1 MEGKSDQTQSDGP
14 SPSLNLTAD
23 PTPPA
28 PFHPLHASLPPRPDF
43 AARADSIGLG
53 GPKTVDA
60 AQNAT
65 AATLA
70 LGGSNRDIVANRRA
84 IRMANMSAAEVLKAE
99 LGGVQ
104 SGSPLT
110 PPSGAVDSPMFK
122 DPILPI
128 ISGVAEEDEIPGL
141 GGDSFMESSLEA
153 ENMNGTAEIEMSAA
167 AENFLSGV
175 KRKLEEAEDS
185 DDTPA
190 ILDEGEEPGKGPLAL
205 KVNPDGTVEQEDTV
219 K

>member
-1 MEGKSDQTQSDGP
+1 MEGKSDQMRGNGP

-28 PFHPLHASLPPRPDF
+28 PFPPLHASLPPRPDF

-99 LGGVQ
+99 LGGFQ
-104 SGSPLT
+104 SGSSPT
-110 PPSGAVDSPMFK
+110 PSSTAADSPMIK
-122 DPILPI
+122 DPILP
-128 ISGVAEEDEIPGL
+128 VAEEDEIPGL
-141 GGDSFMESSLEA
+141 GGDSFMEASLEA
-153 ENMNGTAEIEMSAA
+153 ETLNGTAEIEMSAA
-167 AENFLSGV
+167 AESFLSGV

-185 DDTPA
+185 DGTPA
-190 ILDEGEEPGKGPLAL
+190 IPDEEEEGKEPLAL

>member
-28 PFHPLHASLPPRPDF
+28 PYHPLHASLPPRPDF

-110 PPSGAVDSPMFK
+110 PPSGVADSPMFT

-128 ISGVAEEDEIPGL
+128 TSGVAEEDEIPGL
-141 GGDSFMESSLEA
+141 GGNSFMETSLEA

-185 DDTPA
+185 DDSPA
-190 ILDEGEEPGKGPLAL
+190 IPDEGEEPGKGALAL
-205 KVNPDGTVEQEDTV
+205 KVNSDGTVEQEDTV

>member
-1 MEGKSDQTQSDGP
+1 MEANSDQSQGNGP

-28 PFHPLHASLPPRPDF
+28 PPPPLHASLPPRPDF

-99 LGGVQ
+99 LGQ
-104 SGSPLT
+104 SGSSPI
-110 PPSGAVDSPMFK
+110 PSPTAVDSPMVK
-122 DPILPI
+122 DPILPVT
-128 ISGVAEEDEIPGL
+128 SEAEEDEIPGL
-141 GGDSFMESSLEA
+141 GGDSFMEET
-153 ENMNGTAEIEMSAA
+153 ENLNGTAEIELSAA

-175 KRKLEEAEDS
+175 KRKLEEVEDS
-185 DDTPA
+185 DSTP
-190 ILDEGEEPGKGPLAL
+190 IIPDEDEEPGKGPLAL
-205 KVNPDGTVEQEDTV
+205 KVHPDGTVEQEDTV

>member
-1 MEGKSDQTQSDGP
+1 MEGKGDRAQGNGP

-28 PFHPLHASLPPRPDF
+28 PFPPLHASLPPRPDF

-99 LGGVQ
+99 LGGFQ
-104 SGSPLT
+104 SGSS
-110 PPSGAVDSPMFK
+110 PSPSSAAADSPAAK

-128 ISGVAEEDEIPGL
+128 TSDVVEEDEIPGL
-141 GGDSFMESSLEA
+141 GGDSFMETETP
-153 ENMNGTAEIEMSAA
+153 NGTAEIEMSAA
-167 AENFLSGV
+167 AESFLSGV

-185 DDTPA
+185 EGTPA
-190 ILDEGEEPGKGPLAL
+190 IPDEDEEPGKGPLAL